1 MRKALAMVL
10 AASCVF
16 GLAACGGSGSE
27 NASGEAG
34 TQTTTEASGDAD
46 TLRVI
51 QAVDPGTFEP
61 GNNDEQSYQRI
72 LLQIYDTLTRFDAD
86 GNLQPWLAESWEWD
100 DDTHLRVKLKEGI
113 KFSDGSDFTAEDVIW
128 TITRS
133 IENNLPNAHYNMID
147 PAECSVVDDTTC
159 IIGTKY
165 ACATLPNHL
174 ANGQCVIGS
183 KKAYEENNGD
193 YLGGAVVG
201 TGAYKL
207 DEYVQGDIIKLSAN
221 ENYWQEGKPA
231 FKKLEI
237 RVVPSIDARSTEAKT
252 GSYDLVIA
260 PNSRE
265 YDNIDTAPG
274 MHMEL
279 GNTAKTVYLLLN
291 TKKAPMDNVKVR
303 EAFARAIDVNATVTL
318 AFGKVGKPAEA
329 FITPGILGSNA
340 DTYKKYFGTGHD
352 VETAKALLAEAGYA
366 DGFDLAIAVP
376 SVYEFHMQTAEVVVE
391 QLKAVG
397 INATIDAVE
406 WNTWLE
412 DVYTNREYQATI
424 SGITCSD
431 LTPGYLL
438 NRFQTDSKKNFVNF
452 KSTEY
457 DELWKATQATQDAA
471 EKAADYKKL
480 QTILADEA
488 ASAFIQVPANTTAFN
503 KNLAGY
509 KFYPIYVQD
518 MSTVYFVK

>member
-1 MRKALAMVL
+1 MLPTLKDYYEDLNDL
-10 AASCVF
+10 Y
-16 GLAACGGSGSE
+16 
-27 NASGEAG
+27 G
-34 TQTTTEASGDAD
+34 T
-46 TLRVI
+46 
-51 QAVDPGTFEP
+51 
-61 GNNDEQSYQRI
+61 
-72 LLQIYDTLTRFDAD
+72 
-86 GNLQPWLAESWEWD
+86 
-100 DDTHLRVKLKEGI
+100 
-113 KFSDGSDFTAEDVIW
+113 
-128 TITRS
+128 
-133 IENNLPNAHYNMID
+133 
-147 PAECSVVDDTTC
+147 
-159 IIGTKY
+159 
-165 ACATLPNHL
+165 
-174 ANGQCVIGS
+174 
-183 KKAYEENNGD
+183 
-193 YLGGAVVG
+193 
-201 TGAYKL
+201 
-207 DEYVQGDIIKLSAN
+207 SAN
-221 ENYWQEGKPA
+221 VEK
-231 FKKLEI
+231 
-237 RVVPSIDARSTEAKT
+237 AK
-252 GSYDLVIA
+252 
-260 PNSRE
+260 E
-265 YDNIDTAPG
+265 
-274 MHMEL
+274 
-279 GNTAKTVYLLLN
+279 
-291 TKKAPMDNVKVR
+291 
-303 EAFARAIDVNATVTL
+303 
-318 AFGKVGKPAEA
+318 
-329 FITPGILGSNA
+329 
-340 DTYKKYFGTGHD
+340 
-352 VETAKALLAEAGYA
+352 LLAEAGYA